1 MKKEEKCCGG
11 CCWFYGEDTDGWG
24 FCAKK
29 KDRGEMLDIMNCS
42 DMCED
47 DFVSREKVRHY
58 QAVLLQHNRWRR
70 SDEVPNHCRM
80 VSPTDLGRALDFVNE
95 YMKVFSNL

>member
-1 MKKEEKCCGG
+1 MKQNEEEKCCGS
-11 CCWFYGEDTDGWG
+11 CCWFYAECTDGWG
-24 FCAKK
+24 QCI
-29 KDRGEMLDIMNCS
+29 RQNLDADSMHCS

-47 DFVSREKVRHY
+47 DYVSRQDMRHHM
-58 QAVLLQHNRWRR
+58 AVLLQHNRWRR

-80 VSPTDLGRALDFVNE
+80 VNPTELGRSIDFAVK